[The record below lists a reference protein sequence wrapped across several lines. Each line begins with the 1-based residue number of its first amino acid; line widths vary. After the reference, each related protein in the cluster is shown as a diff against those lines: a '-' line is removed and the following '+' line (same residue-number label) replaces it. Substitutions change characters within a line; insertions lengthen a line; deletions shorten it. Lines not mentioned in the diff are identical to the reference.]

1 MVVLIV
7 FLGVNYDINT
17 YTVTNRYVKGIFIS
31 LMSYL
36 FIVFVI
42 LVVILH
48 YIFDYQVNSAVLAIS
63 VSIACL
69 TKHIVYSS
77 ETRHSVQSR

>member
-1 MVVLIV
+1 VFILQYHVYPAISKCPKQLPNCLKIAEAMVVLIV
-7 FLGVNYDINT
+7 FLGVNYDINP

-31 LMSYL
+31 LMGYL

-48 YIFDYQVNSAVLAIS
+48 IFDYQVNS
-63 VSIACL
+63 
-69 TKHIVYSS
+69 K
-77 ETRHSVQSR
+77 